1 MNAHDVLV
9 LHLVASDISAEA
21 RDALRL
27 ILEHPDPGIAQRVI
41 PVGKGGGRPHA
52 TPHAITPNAPPLLH
66 WILGL
71 ALRRKLE
78 RCTSLTPRRP
88 AVIHAWSPGAAQAFL
103 PLAAT
108 HRPMV
113 LNAEPG
119 MRPHLLAAW
128 SRSGTLGFVC
138 QSRAVQRQLF
148 SAGVPEA
155 RCVLIRPAVADSA
168 PIGPDRRADVRRQLK
183 LDERHVVI
191 TALPLTSCPTATFTA
206 TWAALLLEKV
216 RPEVRLM
223 IPASSPGAERARRL
237 AVSCRHERVIRSLP
251 PTMPW
256 RDSLGASDLA
266 VYLPSGDAPIASL
279 ANALASGCPV
289 VASSVPTVTE
299 LLVDG
304 ETAWLCAPDDPK
316 DAARRMLQAIEN
328 VQQSRRQAD
337 QARDLARRTFFTP
350 LMLAAYRRLYLN
362 LATRRPAASA
372 QLHALLST

>member
-1 MNAHDVLV
+1 
-9 LHLVASDISAEA
+9 
-21 RDALRL
+21 
-27 ILEHPDPGIAQRVI
+27 
-41 PVGKGGGRPHA
+41 
-52 TPHAITPNAPPLLH
+52 
-66 WILGL
+66 
-71 ALRRKLE
+71 
-78 RCTSLTPRRP
+78 
-88 AVIHAWSPGAAQAFL
+88 
-103 PLAAT
+103 
-108 HRPMV
+108 MV

-128 SRSGTLGFVC
+128 SRSSTLGFVC

-148 SAGVPEA
+148 RAGVPEA

-191 TALPLTSCPTATFTA
+191 AALPLTSCPTATFTA

-216 RPEVRLM
+216 RPEVRLT
-223 IPASSPGAERARRL
+223 IPGSCPGAERARRL
-237 AVSCRHERVIRSLP
+237 AVSCRHERVIRFLP
-251 PTMPW
+251 PTIPW

-266 VYLPSGDAPIASL
+266 VYLPSGDAPLASL
-279 ANALASGCPV
+279 AYALASGCPV
-289 VASSVPTVTE
+289 VAGSVPTVTE

-337 QARDLARRTFFTP
+337 QARGLARRVFSIP
-350 LMLAAYRRLYLN
+350 LMLDAYRRLYLN

-372 QLHALLST
+372 QLHAVLST